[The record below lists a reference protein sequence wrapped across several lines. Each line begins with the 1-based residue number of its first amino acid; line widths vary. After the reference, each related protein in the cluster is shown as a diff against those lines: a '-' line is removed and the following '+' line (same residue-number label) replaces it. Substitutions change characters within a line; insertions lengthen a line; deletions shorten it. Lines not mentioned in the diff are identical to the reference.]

1 MRGQGQKPYA
11 GYEAEEVGTSQ
22 ADAVKICIVICHSES
37 CDGSSQELMW
47 KVAAE
52 TEEKL
57 KGKTV
62 LK

>member
-11 GYEAEEVGTSQ
+11 GHEAEEVGTSQ
-22 ADAVKICIVICHSES
+22 
-37 CDGSSQELMW
+37 
-47 KVAAE
+47 AE